1 MKASLAA
8 VATLIAFN
16 ACAVSPEGAIDPLLS
31 ELTML
36 TGPSAE
42 RCGPVPIGK
51 DPDQAWSCARAAEQ
65 RGIPHWFALQLQG
78 IDSDVWLASLRTP
91 SGQRF
96 ILSYDSNF
104 MGGAGLLP
112 RFVREACNGTVVFA
126 PSSKTPLQC
135 SRK

>member
-1 MKASLAA
+1 MKTSLAA
-8 VATLIAFN
+8 LLALITFN
-16 ACAVSPEGAIDPLLS
+16 ACATDPERSIDPLLS
-31 ELTML
+31 ELVML

-42 RCGPVPIGK
+42 RCGPVLLGK
-51 DPDQAWSCARAAEQ
+51 DPTQAWNCAQAADQ
-65 RGIPHWFALQLQG
+65 RGTPYWFALQLQG

-112 RFVREACNGTVVFA
+112 RFVREACNGTVVFR
-126 PSSKTPLQC
+126 PGSKAALQC
-135 SRK
+135 ARK